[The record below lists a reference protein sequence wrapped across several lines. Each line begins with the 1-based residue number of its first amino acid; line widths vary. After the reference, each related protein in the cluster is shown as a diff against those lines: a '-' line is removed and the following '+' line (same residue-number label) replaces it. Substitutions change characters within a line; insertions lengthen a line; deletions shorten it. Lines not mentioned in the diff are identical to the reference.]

1 MAKFKEYN
9 QHQMMLMP
17 PNLDEKVPEG
27 HLARHISNVVDQMD
41 IREIEEKYS
50 ELGCRGYH
58 PRMLIK
64 LLVYGYSIGIRGSR
78 RIQKETREDL
88 VFMWLAGMQEPDFRT
103 ISDFRKD
110 RIGDIRKLFTQ
121 VLDTCRELGMV
132 SCGKI
137 SIDGTKI
144 GASSGKNKLT
154 YRKKLERSK
163 AKYEDEVDRILKE
176 AEEIDAE
183 EDRLYGD
190 RDGYTLE
197 RQYSAEEI
205 RKALKKVE
213 RKKEK
218 LAKETEKVQSR
229 ITAVNEKLQIMGDNR
244 NSFGNTDHDAT
255 LMLMKE
261 GGLGVGYNVQMA
273 TENQVIVG
281 FGVFQNPDDNH
292 LLQPMIE
299 EVEQNLGTKPEAVVT
314 DKGYCSHRNYEY
326 VASRG
331 IKAAIPPQ
339 TYDYDIV
346 ARRRGTYRYSKN
358 LEYERL
364 KVGMLDFLETE
375 EGQGLQKK
383 RKHDI
388 EPTFGDIKHNMGF
401 RKFLLRFKPK
411 VTTEVGL
418 ISIAHNIKKIRNWLE
433 RREMAS
439 HICRRGTP
447 TGHFTGFNRPILKL
461 HCKGWAFP

>member
-1 MAKFKEYN
+1 MAKFKEYS

-17 PNLDEKVPEG
+17 PSLDEKVPEG
-27 HLARHISNVVDQMD
+27 HLARHISTLVDELD
-41 IREIEEKYS
+41 IREIEEGYS
-50 ELGCRGYH
+50 EIGCRAYH

-64 LLVYGYSIGIRGSR
+64 LLVYGYSMGMRSSR

-110 RIGDIRKLFTQ
+110 RIKDIRRLFTQ
-121 VLDTCRELGMV
+121 VLDICRELGLV

-137 SIDGTKI
+137 SIDGTKM
-144 GASSGKNKLT
+144 GANSGKNKLT
-154 YRKKLERSK
+154 YRKKLEKSK
-163 AKYEDEVDRILKE
+163 AKYEEEVDRILKE

-190 RDGYTLE
+190 KDGYTLE
-197 RQYSAEEI
+197 RGYSAEEI
-205 RKALKKVE
+205 RKALKKVQ
-213 RKKEK
+213 RGKEK
-218 LAKETEKVQSR
+218 LAKETDKVQAKM
-229 ITAVNEKLQIMGDNR
+229 TAVNEKLQLMGDDR

-261 GGLGVGYNVQMA
+261 GNLGVGYNIQMA

-281 FGVFQNPDDNH
+281 YGVFQKPDDNH

-299 EVEQNLGTKPEAVVT
+299 EVEQNLGMKPEAVVT
-314 DKGYCSHRNYEY
+314 DKGYCSRRNYEY
-326 VASRG
+326 VADRG

-346 ARRRGTYRYSKN
+346 ARRRGAYRFSKN

-375 EGQGLQKK
+375 EGQKLLDK

-418 ISIAHNIKKIRNWLE
+418 VSIAHNIKKIRSWLE
-433 RREMAS
+433 AQEVALNYR
-439 HICRRGTP
+439 
-447 TGHFTGFNRPILKL
+447 
-461 HCKGWAFP
+461 

>member
-9 QHQMMLMP
+9 QHQIMLMP
-17 PNLDEKVPEG
+17 PRLDEKVPEG
-27 HLARHISNVVDQMD
+27 HLARHISTLVDELD
-41 IREIEEKYS
+41 IREIEEGYS
-50 ELGCRGYH
+50 EMGCRAYH

-64 LLVYGYSIGIRGSR
+64 LLVYGYSIGVRSSR

-110 RIGDIRKLFTQ
+110 RIGDIRRLFTQ
-121 VLDTCRELGMV
+121 VLDICRELGMV

-154 YRKKLERSK
+154 YRKKLEKSK
-163 AKYEDEVDRILKE
+163 AKYEEEVDRILKE
-176 AEEIDAE
+176 AEQIDAE

-190 RDGYTLE
+190 QDGYMLK
-197 RQYSAEEI
+197 RGYSAEEI
-205 RKALKKVE
+205 RKALKKVK
-213 RKKEK
+213 RGKEK
-218 LAKETEKVQSR
+218 LAKETEKVQSK
-229 ITAVNEKLQIMGDNR
+229 ITAVNEKLQLMGDDR

-281 FGVFQNPDDNH
+281 FGVFHKPDDNH
-292 LLQPMIE
+292 LLRPMIE
-299 EVEQNLGTKPEAVVT
+299 EVEQNLGMKPEAVVT
-314 DKGYCSHRNYEY
+314 DKGYCSRSNYEY
-326 VASRG
+326 VADRG

-346 ARRRGTYRYSKN
+346 ARRKGTYRYSKN
-358 LEYERL
+358 LEYEKL

-375 EGQGLQKK
+375 EGQGLLGK

-401 RKFLLRFKPK
+401 RRFLLRFKPK

-418 ISIAHNIKKIRNWLE
+418 VSIAHNIKKIRSWLKTQ
-433 RREMAS
+433 EM
-439 HICRRGTP
+439 TP
-447 TGHFTGFNRPILKL
+447 NN
-461 HCKGWAFP
+461 C